1 MCGQTC
7 ICLPLAWHP
16 DTYTCCSGLIVLLPS
31 VRRHPCHG
39 EEPAA
44 QYKRMFGETRR
55 KLALPGFLSMKHM
68 FLYCCPCYQEAGV
81 CLLPISF
88 SNCGKNRQEK
98 SQRVESAHL
107 ICFGTYWLVSCQAFW
122 FLYFSFKASK
132 VRCWHW
138 LTWLI
143 AVCRDLRAACVS
155 SLLSCTHFL
164 RPWIWVISIYV
175 CVPCKTVHSRQVT
188 NWIFFV
194 WILRC
199 FSKWVLWPAA
209 LTSPGSL
216 PGMKE
221 NIRFCSLLNSLNG
234 LCTSRRPSPFT
245 KRDVSMCNK
254 RCCTPQWQS
263 Q

>member
-122 FLYFSFKASK
+122 FLYFFFKASK

-188 NWIFFV
+188 NFLFGFFGV
-194 WILRC
+194 SQSEFCDQQHWHHQGVFQAWKRTLGSVPC
-199 FSKWVLWPAA
+199 
-209 LTSPGSL
+209 LTHWMDYAPQEDPPLSP
-216 PGMKE
+216 
-221 NIRFCSLLNSLNG
+221 
-234 LCTSRRPSPFT
+234 SR
-245 KRDVSMCNK
+245 M
-254 RCCTPQWQS
+254 
-263 Q
+263 